1 MKILFIGDVV
11 GSIGCSF
18 LKKNI
23 WSVRKSEEIDLV
35 IANGENS
42 ADGNGITPQ
51 SADSLYEAG
60 VDVISTGNHVYRRK
74 EIYEYL
80 NSKNNIIRPANF
92 MPGNPGRGMCIYKTG
107 KGDVAVINL
116 CGLVYMES
124 NDCPFRTADK
134 LIEEASLKTKNI
146 IIDFHAEATSE
157 KRALAEY
164 VCGRVSAVIG
174 THTHVPTADEKILAG
189 KTGFITDVGM
199 TGPHEGILGVDK
211 EIIIEKLRLGMPAK
225 FELAKG
231 SVQFNAVFLDIDEAT
246 GKTISI
252 KRIFKV
258 FEI

>member
-199 TGPHEGILGVDK
+199 TGPTDSILGV
-211 EIIIEKLRLGMPAK
+211 EKDGVIKRFLTKMPVK
-225 FELAKG
+225 FK
-231 SVQFNAVFLDIDEAT
+231 EAT
-246 GKTISI
+246 GNISMNSVI
-252 KRIFKV
+252 ITLNENGICKNICRFLL
-258 FEI
+258 

>member
-199 TGPHEGILGVDK
+199 TGPTDSILGV
-211 EIIIEKLRLGMPAK
+211 EKDGVIKRFLTKMPVK
-225 FELAKG
+225 FK
-231 SVQFNAVFLDIDEAT
+231 EAT
-246 GKTISI
+246 GNISMNAVI
-252 KRIFKV
+252 ITLNENGICKNICRFLL
-258 FEI
+258 